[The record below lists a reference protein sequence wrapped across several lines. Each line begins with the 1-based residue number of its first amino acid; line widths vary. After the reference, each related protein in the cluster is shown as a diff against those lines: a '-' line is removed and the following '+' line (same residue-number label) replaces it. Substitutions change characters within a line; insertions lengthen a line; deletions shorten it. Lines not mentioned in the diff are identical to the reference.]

1 LICRLDRLWR
11 LRVRLR
17 LRINR
22 AGLRIYGS
30 RLRIYRGLLVI
41 HWRRGRV
48 IRRRGRIIRRRSH
61 IHAIWI
67 WIRIVIRVGVW
78 MIHRDAKTDANAY
91 PSGLERRAHRSQNRQ
106 NDKNEKDFL
115 CVHGKP
121 PANTIMSMHF
131 LEQSCHGSDTTNHRG
146 NSKYRFHQPF
156 SVPTQSMGT
165 RVMDRHVPIVIDRH
179 VGRKCLID
187 INYWASA
194 HICQLAHL
202 AEINITVLHVIPK
215 L

>member
-1 LICRLDRLWR
+1 LICRLDHLPR

-48 IRRRGRIIRRRSH
+48 IRRWSHVIRRRSYV
-61 IHAIWI
+61 HAI

-91 PSGLERRAHRSQNRQ
+91 PSGLERRAHGSQNRQ
-106 NDKNEKDFL
+106 NDTNEKDFF

-121 PANTIMSMHF
+121 PVNTIMSTHF
-131 LEQSCHGSDTTNHRG
+131 LEQSCHGSDTTNRRG
-146 NSKYRFHQPF
+146 NSKYRFRQCPF
-156 SVPTQSMGT
+156 PT
-165 RVMDRHVPIVIDRH
+165 VMDRHVPIVIDRH
-179 VGRKCLID
+179 IRRKCLID
-187 INYWASA
+187 INYFPVPTQSVG
-194 HICQLAHL
+194 
-202 AEINITVLHVIPK
+202 TSVK
-215 L
+215 YS